1 MSTNGNKCTL
11 SSKVLMKLVLQ
22 GDEGLV
28 ASLVELHVAQ
38 DSARHEGSDFHG
50 ILLNNNLLKLSVR
63 GLDQSVVGEGSP
75 AQENVQHEGNALET
89 QHVIPDEHSVYAVL
103 I

>member
-50 ILLNNNLLKLSVR
+50 LV
-63 GLDQSVVGEGSP
+63 P
-75 AQENVQHEGNALET
+75 AIRPVHIVDR
-89 QHVIPDEHSVYAVL
+89 HRMFYSHPP
-103 I
+103 